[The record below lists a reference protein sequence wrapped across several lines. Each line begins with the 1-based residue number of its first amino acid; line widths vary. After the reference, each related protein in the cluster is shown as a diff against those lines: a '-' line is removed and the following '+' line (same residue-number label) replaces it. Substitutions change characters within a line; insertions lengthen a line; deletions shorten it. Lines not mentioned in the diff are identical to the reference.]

1 MDYTYAINQYD
12 ADGDAVDRGIFVDVG
27 DVTTIKFQNSDE
39 LEKFCLR
46 ILSSLPEIRSFENH

>member
-12 ADGDAVDRGIFVDVG
+12 VDGDMVDRGIFVDVG

-46 ILSSLPEIRSFENH
+46 ILSSLPEIRSTE

>member
-1 MDYTYAINQYD
+1 MDYTFSVNQYD
-12 ADGDAVDRGIFVDVG
+12 KDGDIVDRGIFVDIG

-46 ILSSLPEIRSFENH
+46 ILSSLPEIRSIE